1 MQISVRTRAND
12 LVDSL
17 ERTDGKMQPESKQH
31 DSFVDTAG
39 RAAMNMV
46 KKKRNKTKTS
56 AVILRVSTET
66 EQLKHN
72 QKQKQT
78 QVWDNDLLAGKSPL
92 EPNPVYVMAA
102 AEVQKGPSVSPP
114 IICVLNRDLQQG
126 AK

>member
-1 MQISVRTRAND
+1 MLLLCLQYVYLNIPGQTLSNYSSSFNVKGSNAAFCLLRIARKMQISVRTRAND

-56 AVILRVSTET
+56 AFILRVSTET

-78 QVWDNDLLAGKSPL
+78 QV
-92 EPNPVYVMAA
+92 
-102 AEVQKGPSVSPP
+102 
-114 IICVLNRDLQQG
+114 
-126 AK
+126 